1 MSQSLPKPTDAELG
15 ILQVLWNTGAATV
28 KQVQDKLG
36 NDTGY
41 TTVLK
46 FLQIMTEKGLVR
58 RDESQRAHVYRATLS
73 EDETQQQLVS
83 GLLKRAF
90 GGSTSKLVLQALAS
104 KKASSGELAE
114 IRRLIEKLSKEKS

>member
-1 MSQSLPKPTDAELG
+1 MSRSLPKPTDAELN
-15 ILQVLWNTGAATV
+15 ILQVLWKSGAATV
-28 KQVQDKLG
+28 KQVQENLG
-36 NDTGY
+36 EATGY

-58 RDESQRAHVYRATLS
+58 RDETLRAHVYRATLS
-73 EDETQQQLVS
+73 EEETQQQLVS

-104 KKASSGELAE
+104 KKASTRELAE
-114 IRRLIEKLSKEKS
+114 IRRLIEKLSKEQL